1 MNSSMGWTTVR
12 QSLTRSGFTLFLKA
26 IVNSTEN
33 ELLIVIITIIIT
45 VKTIIVIS
53 QTFFFDFT
61 CSIDG

>member
-1 MNSSMGWTTVR
+1 MNSSMGWTSVR
-12 QSLTRSGFTLFLKA
+12 QSLTRSGFTLFLKV

>member
-1 MNSSMGWTTVR
+1 MNSSMGWTSVR
-12 QSLTRSGFTLFLKA
+12 QSLTRSGFTLFLKV

-45 VKTIIVIS
+45 TVKTIIVIS
-53 QTFFFDFT
+53 QTFFDFT

>member
-12 QSLTRSGFTLFLKA
+12 QSLTRSGFTLFLKV

>member
-12 QSLTRSGFTLFLKA
+12 QSLTRSGFTLFLKVIA
-26 IVNSTEN
+26 NSTEN
-33 ELLIVIITIIIT
+33 ELIIVIITIIIT

-53 QTFFFDFT
+53 QTFFFDFY